1 MSITPLSEI
10 NRSMI
15 AIIDGLQSA
24 INAKVPDDTTSLY
37 ADTIN
42 KYNRTTEHLRIQ
54 AIINSGIGDGKDM
67 YAQEKKDFEHLLG
80 IYAHLKNKHT
90 QMMYELML
98 LHSTYQD
105 IKMRYNS

>member
-1 MSITPLSEI
+1 MSITPLSDI

-24 INAKVPDDTTSLY
+24 IYAKVPDDTASLY

-42 KYNRTTEHLRIQ
+42 KYNRTMEHLRIQ
-54 AIINSGIGDGKDM
+54 AIVNSGIGDGKDT
-67 YAQEKKDFEHLLG
+67 YVQEKKDFDDLLG